1 MKKRVVIV
9 HGWEGSPTSDW
20 IGWATEA
27 FRNKGYDVL
36 APEMPD
42 TNNPVIEK
50 WIEHLRLVVGVV
62 DENTYF
68 IGHSIGCQTI
78 MRFLE
83 TVDAKVGGAIFVAG
97 WFDLTNQG
105 EEEKVIAKPW
115 IETPIDYAK
124 VRGNLAKSVVV
135 LSDNDPYVPYEET
148 KNGFETRLGSEAIT
162 IPGAGHVTVAD
173 GFGPFPQLLE
183 IFESRFGEVE

>member
-1 MKKRVVIV
+1 MKKRVIIV
-9 HGWEGSPTSDW
+9 HGWAGSPTNDW

-27 FRNKGYDVL
+27 FRAKEYEVI

-42 TNNPVIEK
+42 TDNPVIEK
-50 WIEHLRLVVGVV
+50 WVEHLKSIADTI

-83 TVDAKVGGAIFVAG
+83 TADASAGGAVFVAG
-97 WFDLTNQG
+97 WFNLTNQD
-105 EEEKVIAKPW
+105 EEETKIAKPW

-124 VRGNLAKSVVV
+124 VKANLLKSVIV

-148 KNGFETRLGSEAIT
+148 KRDFETRLGAEVVTVS
-162 IPGAGHVTVAD
+162 GAGHVTAGD

-183 IFESRFGEVE
+183 VFEKYFA